1 MELKSLGK
9 LAALGLFNIVRWNQ
23 KERAGRE
30 LRGGRVEGEG

>member
-1 MELKSLGK
+1 MELKSLST

-23 KERAGRE
+23 KEGVDKE